1 VVEFTLRI
9 GIGNLP
15 SASLL
20 KLLATPVPVHLWRKT
35 RFLQRVCGG
44 LGAGAGW
51 RRALYA
57 AVLTAAVAL
66 APVARLRA
74 LDPKKAIDQYG
85 HESWTSQR
93 GLPGEAVYQ
102 VLQTKD
108 GYLWVRTGSG
118 LARFDGV
125 RFVSMDAEVGDE
137 PVKAVCMSADG
148 DLLIRTVSRTM
159 IYRDRRFADYLPPH
173 PLPGGAI
180 RVLFESSGHVVFVG
194 ADDFIYRLEKDG
206 TATLL
211 RDHTGWINSFL
222 EDHRGKIWIA
232 GSPSIL
238 QLCERHTQPG
248 HRRVRQSL
256 HGYCLYEDRQ
266 HRIWAAT
273 GDGLHRVDEQGTSLG
288 PAQRGAPG
296 LLTTLL
302 EDAQGNLWAG
312 TESREWP
319 AWRGTSFRLSDLSR
333 V

>member
-35 RFLQRVCGG
+35 RFCKGFAGG

-137 PVKAVCMSADG
+137 PVKAV
-148 DLLIRTVSRTM
+148 
-159 IYRDRRFADYLPPH
+159 
-173 PLPGGAI
+173 
-180 RVLFESSGHVVFVG
+180 
-194 ADDFIYRLEKDG
+194 
-206 TATLL
+206 
-211 RDHTGWINSFL
+211 
-222 EDHRGKIWIA
+222 
-232 GSPSIL
+232 
-238 QLCERHTQPG
+238 
-248 HRRVRQSL
+248 
-256 HGYCLYEDRQ
+256 
-266 HRIWAAT
+266 
-273 GDGLHRVDEQGTSLG
+273 
-288 PAQRGAPG
+288 
-296 LLTTLL
+296 
-302 EDAQGNLWAG
+302 
-312 TESREWP
+312 
-319 AWRGTSFRLSDLSR
+319 
-333 V
+333 